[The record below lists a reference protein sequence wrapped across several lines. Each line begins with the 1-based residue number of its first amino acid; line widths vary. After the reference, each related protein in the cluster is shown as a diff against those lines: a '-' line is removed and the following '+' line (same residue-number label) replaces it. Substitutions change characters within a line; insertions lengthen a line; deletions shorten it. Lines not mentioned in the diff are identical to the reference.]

1 VVEAV
6 VATVVGVAAAIIL
19 VDDIITV
26 EAEEIMVVELV
37 GGTAF
42 PAVVVE
48 EGHYLEW
55 GAQVIRPWEEAM
67 VALEEIEI
75 IGTATLAIVIPP
87 VLEAMPTWQALFQ
100 AIQRAVLRVGDTRV
114 VDPCQIII
122 TMISG

>member
-1 VVEAV
+1 M
-6 VATVVGVAAAIIL
+6 ATVVGAAAIIL

-26 EAEEIMVVELV
+26 EAEEEIMVVELV

-55 GAQVIRPWEEAM
+55 GAPVIRPWEEAT
-67 VALEEIEI
+67 VAVEEIEI

-122 TMISG
+122 TRI

>member
-1 VVEAV
+1 M
-6 VATVVGVAAAIIL
+6 ATVVGAAAIIL

-55 GAQVIRPWEEAM
+55 GAPVIRPWEEAEAT
-67 VALEEIEI
+67 VAVEEITI
-75 IGTATLAIVIPP
+75 I
-87 VLEAMPTWQALFQ
+87 
-100 AIQRAVLRVGDTRV
+100 
-114 VDPCQIII
+114 
-122 TMISG
+122 

>member
-1 VVEAV
+1 M
-6 VATVVGVAAAIIL
+6 ATVVGAAAIIL

-55 GAQVIRPWEEAM
+55 GAPVIHPWEEAT
-67 VALEEIEI
+67 VAVE
-75 IGTATLAIVIPP
+75 
-87 VLEAMPTWQALFQ
+87 
-100 AIQRAVLRVGDTRV
+100 
-114 VDPCQIII
+114 
-122 TMISG
+122 